1 MQRPTR
7 KRKRADR
14 TKPNFQWWICRSV
27 RAVVTVGTL
36 SLLSLPHVWGTYVRT
51 YPPWSWWFPK
61 RFVHYWSSVDGET
74 YLQSSW
80 TDTCTPNTRE
90 ASGEAFRREKRE
102 LSGLLPSSA
111 LNCACEHFFSH
122 AFRLTSN
129 KTRVAARGL
138 QTFVQIKNINRHVS
152 TLKPYSLYFYPV
164 QFSVPSLSFS
174 SLF

>member
-1 MQRPTR
+1 MNLPLCARRRNCRYVVFAKSASCMRNLCTNLSTLELMVPE
-7 KRKRADR
+7 K
-14 TKPNFQWWICRSV
+14 IC
-27 RAVVTVGTL
+27 
-36 SLLSLPHVWGTYVRT
+36 SLLIKCRRGNISSKLVDWYLYTY
-51 YPPWSWWFPK
+51 
-61 RFVHYWSSVDGET
+61 
-74 YLQSSW
+74 
-80 TDTCTPNTRE
+80 TRE

-129 KTRVAARGL
+129 KTRMAARGL